1 MKIYIPTRGRTGRQ
15 ITLRHLAGTKLR
27 DKVTIVCPSDEAAS
41 FRLIYP
47 WLEVLEQADDD
58 FTIAKKREWIMRL
71 ASEQGHEKIVM
82 FDDDL
87 HFYVRR
93 EDKPDRL
100 RYTKASDIEFWLSE
114 LEQKLSEE
122 TPHAGFGAR
131 QGNNNREAGW
141 QTPDRMM
148 LALGYHLPTVL
159 REVELGRIETREDM
173 DVALQLLRKGYP
185 NAVCHT
191 FVVGQEGA
199 GYAATGGC
207 SGQRTTEASN
217 ADAHRLA
224 ELHPGYVRVVERA
237 YRSSVPR
244 AEVVCSWAKALRDGT
259 RSR

>member
-1 MKIYIPTRGRTGRQ
+1 MRIYIPTRGRINRQ
-15 ITLRHLAGTKLR
+15 VTLSHLAGTSFR
-27 DKVTIVCPSDEAAS
+27 TRVTLVCPSHEADS
-41 FRLIYP
+41 FRVLYP
-47 WLEVLEQADDD
+47 WLDVLEQEDDNI
-58 FTIAKKREWIMRL
+58 TIAKKREWVMRL
-71 ASEQGHEKIVM
+71 PHGHEKLLM
-82 FDDDL
+82 LDDDL

-93 EDKPDRL
+93 DDVPDRL
-100 RYTKASDIEFWLSE
+100 RYAVSSDIDFWLNE
-114 LEQKLSEE
+114 LENKLSAVV
-122 TPHAGFGAR
+122 PHAGFGVR
-131 QGNNNREAGW
+131 QGNNNRSLGW
-141 QTPDRMM
+141 QSPDRMM
-148 LALGYHLPTVL
+148 MALGYHLPTVL
-159 REVELGRIETREDM
+159 REAELGRIETREDM
-173 DVALQLLRKGYP
+173 DVSLQLLRKGYA

-199 GYAATGGC
+199 GYAAAGGC

>member
-1 MKIYIPTRGRTGRQ
+1 MRIYIPTRGRTNRQ
-15 ITLRHLAGTKLR
+15 ITLSHLAGTKFREHTTL
-27 DKVTIVCPSDEAAS
+27 VCPSTESAT
-41 FRLIYP
+41 FRHRYP
-47 WLEVLEQADDD
+47 WLDVLEQLDDD
-58 FTIAKKREWIMRL
+58 FTITKKREWIMHH
-71 ASEQGHEKIVM
+71 AVACGHEKIVM

-87 HFYVRR
+87 HFYIRR
-93 EDKPDRL
+93 DDVPDRL
-100 RYTKASDIEFWLSE
+100 RYTKSADVDVWISE
-114 LEQKLSEE
+114 LESKLSVEI
-122 TPHAGFGAR
+122 PHAGFGAR

-173 DVALQLLRKGYP
+173 DVALQLLRKGFP

-207 SGQRTTEASN
+207 SGQRTTETSN